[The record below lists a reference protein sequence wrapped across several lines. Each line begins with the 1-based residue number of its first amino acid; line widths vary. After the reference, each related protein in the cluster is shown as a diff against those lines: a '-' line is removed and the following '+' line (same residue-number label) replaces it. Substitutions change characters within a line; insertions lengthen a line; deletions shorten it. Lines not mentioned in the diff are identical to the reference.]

1 MKQLFLFMCAGLL
14 WSACTPNLSSSIPE
28 IQLEELGPE
37 HIVAL
42 EYSIY
47 MRISFFESDGDLG
60 ENLTSE
66 NNLFVVDERLELAH
80 EFRISNM
87 VPGGAEVPIQGELEW
102 AIPSVFLTNS
112 NGESEFVTYRI
123 YVVDR
128 AGNKSNTITTAPITI
143 LP

>member
-1 MKQLFLFMCAGLL
+1 
-14 WSACTPNLSSSIPE
+14 
-28 IQLEELGPE
+28 LEELGPE

-47 MRISFFESDGDLG
+47 LRISFVDSDGDLG

>member
-1 MKQLFLFMCAGLL
+1 MKQIFLLFYTGLFWC
-14 WSACTPNLSSSIPE
+14 ACTPNFSSSIPE

-42 EYSIY
+42 EDSIY
-47 MRISFFESDGDLG
+47 MRISFFDSVVDLG

-66 NNLFVVDERLELAH
+66 NNIFVVDERLELVH

-87 VPGGAEVPIQGELEW
+87 VPGGVEVPIQGELEW
-102 AIPSVFLTNS
+102 TIPSVFLTNS

-123 YVVDR
+123 YLVDR

>member
-1 MKQLFLFMCAGLL
+1 MKQLFLFICAGFL
-14 WSACTPNLSSSIPE
+14 WSACTPNFSSSIPE
-28 IQLEELGPE
+28 IQLQELGPE

-42 EYSIY
+42 EDSIY
-47 MRISFFESDGDLG
+47 MRISFFDSDGDLG

-102 AIPSVFLTNS
+102 TIPSVFLTNS